1 MFHPAD
7 LTPPRA
13 LVEKTPADPLQTM
26 RPYQLLDPA
35 LQGLE
40 GEVFMSNVIG
50 IGDVVIKVLRNPRHT
65 LEGPLDHIVE
75 LEYSLKL
82 SGAPVAELLSYHEW
96 NDQGLIRNAAVYRFY
111 PGGDLFGHLMRLHR
125 SKAISPQHSEKI
137 AYSVVKML
145 CTCLVQI
152 HASGWV
158 HADIKPE
165 NILLSHDVESSD
177 CQAYLADFGQARRIG
192 SPICSKSAGSKGY
205 FPVRDFPYFF
215 GSTQSSLDLFSVGAV
230 LKAFGFIHPLSL
242 HAQSVCNMLCAQNAD
257 QRPTA
262 AQMLQTHL
270 PAWLSSM
277 DHLIE

>member
-13 LVEKTPADPLQTM
+13 LVAKTPADPLQTM
-26 RPYQLLDPA
+26 RPYQLLDPT

-40 GEVFMSNVIG
+40 GEIFVSNVIG
-50 IGDVVIKVLRNPRHT
+50 IGDVAIKVLKTPRHS
-65 LEGPLDHIVE
+65 LEGSPDDIVE

-96 NDQGLIRNAAVYRFY
+96 NDQGLIRNAAVYRYY
-111 PGGDLFGHLMRLHR
+111 PGGDLFGHLTRLHR

-165 NILLSHDVESSD
+165 NILLSHDAESSD

-192 SPICSKSAGSKGY
+192 STICSKGAGSKGY
-205 FPVRDFPYFF
+205 FPVRDFPYVY
-215 GSTQSSLDLFSVGAV
+215 GPAQPSLDLFSVGIV
-230 LKAFGFIHPLSL
+230 LKAFGFIHPLPL
-242 HAQSVCNMLCAQNAD
+242 HAQSVCNMLCARNAD
-257 QRPTA
+257 ERPTA

-270 PAWLSSM
+270 PAWLSAM
-277 DHLIE
+277 DHLTE